1 MLRDTHGGAGT
12 GQIFVRDAS
21 QGKGL
26 VWLVAA
32 GDFAALLK
40 ELLFASALGANT
52 CQVTVCPQ
60 RPLLCFATRF
70 FGFL

>member
-1 MLRDTHGGAGT
+1 MLRDTHGGAGP
-12 GQIFVRDAS
+12 GQIFVCDAS
-21 QGKGL
+21 QRKGL

-52 CQVTVCPQ
+52 CQVTVPQ